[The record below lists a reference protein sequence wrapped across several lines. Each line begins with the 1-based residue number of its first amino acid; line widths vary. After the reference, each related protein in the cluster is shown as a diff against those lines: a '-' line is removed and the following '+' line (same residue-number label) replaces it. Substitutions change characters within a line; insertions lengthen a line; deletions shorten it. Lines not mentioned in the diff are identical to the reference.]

1 MYFSN
6 FPRIYYDFPQDQTSE
21 SLQVLSDITANV
33 RFRKEVLENITLYD
47 EYDIV
52 EGETPEIIA
61 EKMYGNPE
69 LHWIIMLFNE
79 RYDYLRDF
87 PMTNE
92 ELYQHCIATY
102 GEDHLEDVHHY
113 EKDGLI
119 SRGVAN
125 LKVPSNVAAEAKVGD
140 LINGLP
146 KSRGK
151 ITGIDLATNTLTLEM
166 EFGRFVNQ
174 QDATLSG
181 IRYNE
186 YLQTNVYTAI
196 VNFVIPNN
204 AFSVNPL
211 YDLVTNYEYELT
223 ENEKKRR
230 IKLIS
235 PTLVNQIVR
244 EFNNLIVT

>member
-6 FPRIYYDFPQDQTSE
+6 FPRIYYDFLQDQTSE

-33 RFRKEVLENITLYD
+33 RFRKEVLDNITLYD
-47 EYDIV
+47 EYDII

-61 EKMYGNPE
+61 EKFYGNPE
-69 LHWIIMLFNE
+69 LHWIIMLFNQ

-87 PMTNE
+87 PMTND
-92 ELYQHCIATY
+92 ELYQHCVATY
-102 GEDHLEDVHHY
+102 GEDNLEDVHHY

-119 SRGVAN
+119 SRGIAN
-125 LKVPSNVAAEAKVGD
+125 LRVPSNVIVEAKVGD
-140 LINGLP
+140 IINALP
-146 KSRGK
+146 KTRGK
-151 ITGIDLATNTLTLEM
+151 ITGVDASAATLTLEM
-166 EFGRFVNQ
+166 EFGRFTNE
-174 QDATLSG
+174 QDATLTG

-186 YLQTNVYTAI
+186 DLESNVYTAI
-196 VNFVIPNN
+196 VNFVVPNN
-204 AFSVNPL
+204 AFTINPL

>member
-186 YLQTNVYTAI
+186 DLETNVYTAT
-196 VNFVIPNN
+196 VNFVVPNN